1 MAQQSRRSGTSSR
14 SHVSISVWLAGGGG
28 EGGGE
33 VRGGEERG
41 RMAGGKK
48 HGEDRLNV
56 ANVNYASGVPGVPEG
71 PR

>member
-1 MAQQSRRSGTSSR
+1 MEEKEE
-14 SHVSISVWLAGGGG
+14 G
-28 EGGGE
+28 EG

>member
-1 MAQQSRRSGTSSR
+1 MAQQSRWSGTSSR
-14 SHVSISVWLAGGGG
+14 SHVSISVWAAGGGG
-28 EGGGE
+28 GGGG
-33 VRGGEERG
+33 VRGREERG

>member
-28 EGGGE
+28 GGGE

>member
-1 MAQQSRRSGTSSR
+1 MAQQSRWSGTSSR
-14 SHVSISVWLAGGGG
+14 SHVSISVWAAGGGG
-28 EGGGE
+28 GGG
-33 VRGGEERG
+33 VRGREERG